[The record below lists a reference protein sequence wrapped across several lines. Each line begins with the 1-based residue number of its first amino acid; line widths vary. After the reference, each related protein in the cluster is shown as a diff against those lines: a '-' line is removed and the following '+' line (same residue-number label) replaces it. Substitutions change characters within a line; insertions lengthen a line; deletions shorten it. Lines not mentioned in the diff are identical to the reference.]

1 MKWLKS
7 IRTVNYSKEDNN
19 MVESKSISARIG
31 RIVIHTIVISLGLI
45 CMLPLW
51 NIVAT
56 SFSSSEAVTANAVG
70 LIPVNFTTET
80 YKMIMEDAQF
90 WRSFG
95 ISVQRVI
102 LSLIINMVLIV
113 LMAYPLSKSNRVF
126 KGRNIYMNL
135 LIFSMLFSGGMIPS
149 YLVVKNLNLL
159 NTIWSLVLPGAV
171 QVFSIILI
179 MNFFIGVPKS
189 LEEAAIMDGANPLQ
203 ILLKVFIPISLPA
216 LATVALFSIVGNWND
231 FFSGLIYMTKVS
243 NYPLMT
249 YIQSL
254 SINIEEMLKSGANAN
269 SLENMMQV
277 SNKNLNA
284 AKIVVSIIPLLV
296 IYPLLQKYFIHGI
309 VVGSVKE

>member
-1 MKWLKS
+1 MVQNNSFSGRLGKFS
-7 IRTVNYSKEDNN
+7 IYTLVLFS
-19 MVESKSISARIG
+19 
-31 RIVIHTIVISLGLI
+31 GLV
-45 CMLPLW
+45 CLLPLC
-51 NIVAT
+51 NIVAI
-56 SFSSSEAVTANAVG
+56 SFSSSDAVAANAVG
-70 LIPVNFTTET
+70 LVPINFTTDA
-80 YKMIMEDAQF
+80 YSMIVEDKQF

-102 LSLIINMVLIV
+102 LSLIVNMIIIV
-113 LMAYPLSKSNRVF
+113 LMAYPLSKSKRQF

-135 LIFSMLFSGGMIPS
+135 IIFAMLFNGGMIPT
-149 YLVVKNLNLL
+149 YLVVKNLGLL

-189 LEEAAIMDGANPLQ
+189 LEEAALMDGANPFQVLM
-203 ILLKVFIPISLPA
+203 KVYIPISLPA

-254 SINIEEMLKSGANAN
+254 TINIQELLKAGANA
-269 SLENMMQV
+269 SVLENVAAV
-277 SNKNLNA
+277 SNRNLNA
-284 AKIVVSIIPLLV
+284 AKIVISTIPLLL
-296 IYPLLQKYFIHGI
+296 IYPMLQKYFITGI

>member
-1 MKWLKS
+1 
-7 IRTVNYSKEDNN
+7 

>member
-1 MKWLKS
+1 M
-7 IRTVNYSKEDNN
+7 I
-19 MVESKSISARIG
+19 ESKSFSARFGKISIYV
-31 RIVIHTIVISLGLI
+31 IVIFLALTCL
-45 CMLPLW
+45 LPLW
-51 NIVAT
+51 NIVAI
-56 SFSSSEAVTANAVG
+56 SFSGSEAVAANKVG
-70 LIPVNFTTET
+70 LAPVSFTTEA

-95 ISVQRVI
+95 ISIQRVV
-102 LSLIINMVLIV
+102 LSLIINMILIV
-113 LMAYPLSKSNRVF
+113 TMAYPLSKSKREF
-126 KGRNIYMNL
+126 KGRSIYMNL
-135 LIFSMLFSGGMIPS
+135 IIFAMLFNGGMIPT
-149 YLVVKNLNLL
+149 YLIVKNLDLL

-171 QVFSIILI
+171 QIFSIILV

-203 ILLKVFIPISLPA
+203 VLLKVYIPISMPA

-254 SINIEEMLKSGANAN
+254 TISIEDMLKAGSSASSLANAG
-269 SLENMMQV
+269 EV
-277 SNKNLNA
+277 SNRNLNA
-284 AKIVVSIIPLLV
+284 AKIVISCVPLLV
-296 IYPLLQKYFIHGI
+296 IYPLLQKYFITGI

>member
-1 MKWLKS
+1 
-7 IRTVNYSKEDNN
+7 

-31 RIVIHTIVISLGLI
+31 RIVIHTIVITLGLI
-45 CMLPLW
+45 CLLPLW

-56 SFSSSEAVTANAVG
+56 SFSSSEAVTANAIG

-95 ISVQRVI
+95 ISVQRVF

-113 LMAYPLSKSNRVF
+113 LMAYPLSKSTRVF

-135 LIFSMLFSGGMIPS
+135 LIFSMLFSGGMIPT

-171 QVFSIILI
+171 QVFSVILI

-203 ILLKVFIPISLPA
+203 ILVKVFIPISLPA

-269 SLENMMQV
+269 SLENMMEV

>member
-1 MKWLKS
+1 
-7 IRTVNYSKEDNN
+7 

-31 RIVIHTIVISLGLI
+31 RIVIHTIVISLGLFSL
-45 CMLPLW
+45 LPLW
-51 NIVAT
+51 NIVAI
-56 SFSSSEAVTANAVG
+56 SFSGSESVTANAVG

-95 ISVQRVI
+95 ISVQRVF
-102 LSLIINMVLIV
+102 LSLILNMVLIV
-113 LMAYPLSKSNRVF
+113 LMAYPLSKSKRVF

-135 LIFSMLFSGGMIPS
+135 LIFSMLFSGGMIPT
-149 YLVVKNLNLL
+149 YLVVKDLNLL

-179 MNFFIGVPKS
+179 MNFFIGIPKS

-203 ILLKVFIPISLPA
+203 ILVKVFIPISLPA

-254 SINIEEMLKSGANAN
+254 SINIEEMLKSGANTK

>member
-1 MKWLKS
+1 
-7 IRTVNYSKEDNN
+7 

-45 CMLPLW
+45 CMIPLW

-95 ISVQRVI
+95 ISIQRVI

-113 LMAYPLSKSNRVF
+113 LMAYPLSKSTRVF

-135 LIFSMLFSGGMIPS
+135 LIFSMLFSGGMIPT

-203 ILLKVFIPISLPA
+203 ILVKVFIPISLPA

>member
-1 MKWLKS
+1 
-7 IRTVNYSKEDNN
+7 

-31 RIVIHTIVISLGLI
+31 RTVIHTIVISLGLI
-45 CMLPLW
+45 CLLPLW
-51 NIVAT
+51 NILAI

-70 LIPVNFTTET
+70 LVPVNFTIET

-95 ISVQRVI
+95 ISVQRVF
-102 LSLIINMVLIV
+102 LSLIINMILIV
-113 LMAYPLSKSNRVF
+113 LMAYPLSKSKKVF

-135 LIFSMLFSGGMIPS
+135 LIFSMLFNGGMIPT

-179 MNFFIGVPKS
+179 MNFFIGIPKS

-203 ILLKVFIPISLPA
+203 ILIKVYIPISLPA

-254 SINIEEMLKSGANAN
+254 SINLEELLKSGASSN

>member
-1 MKWLKS
+1 
-7 IRTVNYSKEDNN
+7 
-19 MVESKSISARIG
+19 MVESKTISARIG
-31 RIVIHTIVISLGLI
+31 RTVIHTIVISLGLI
-45 CMLPLW
+45 CLLPLW
-51 NIVAT
+51 NILAI
-56 SFSSSEAVTANAVG
+56 SFSSSESVTANAVG
-70 LIPVNFTTET
+70 LVPVNFTIET

-95 ISVQRVI
+95 ISVQRVF

-113 LMAYPLSKSNRVF
+113 LMAYPLSKSKKVF

-135 LIFSMLFSGGMIPS
+135 LIFSMLFNGGMIPT

-179 MNFFIGVPKS
+179 MNFFIGIPKS
-189 LEEAAIMDGANPLQ
+189 LEEAAIIDGANPLQ
-203 ILLKVFIPISLPA
+203 ILVRVYIPISLPA

-254 SINIEEMLKSGANAN
+254 SINIEELLKSGASSN

>member
-1 MKWLKS
+1 MVQNKS
-7 IRTVNYSKEDNN
+7 FSGRLGKFAIYTFVL
-19 MVESKSISARIG
+19 IS
-31 RIVIHTIVISLGLI
+31 GLV
-45 CMLPLW
+45 CLLPLC
-51 NIVAT
+51 NIVAI
-56 SFSSSEAVTANAVG
+56 SFSSSEAVAANAVG
-70 LIPVNFTTET
+70 LVPINFTTDA
-80 YKMIMEDAQF
+80 YSMIVEDKQF

-102 LSLIINMVLIV
+102 LSLIVNMIIIV
-113 LMAYPLSKSNRVF
+113 LMAYPLSKSKRQF

-135 LIFSMLFSGGMIPS
+135 IIFAMLFNGGMIPT
-149 YLVVKNLNLL
+149 YLVVKNLGLL

-189 LEEAAIMDGANPLQ
+189 LEEAALMDGANPFQVLM
-203 ILLKVFIPISLPA
+203 KVYIPISLPA

-254 SINIEEMLKSGANAN
+254 SINIQELLKAGANA
-269 SLENMMQV
+269 SVLENVAAV
-277 SNKNLNA
+277 SNRNLNA
-284 AKIVVSIIPLLV
+284 AKIVISTIPLLL
-296 IYPLLQKYFIHGI
+296 IYPMLQKYFITGI

>member
-1 MKWLKS
+1 
-7 IRTVNYSKEDNN
+7 

-31 RIVIHTIVISLGLI
+31 RTVIHTIVISLGLI
-45 CMLPLW
+45 CLLPLW
-51 NIVAT
+51 NILAI

-70 LIPVNFTTET
+70 LVPVNFTIET

-95 ISVQRVI
+95 ISVQRVF
-102 LSLIINMVLIV
+102 LSLIINMILIV
-113 LMAYPLSKSNRVF
+113 LMAYPLSKSKKVF

-135 LIFSMLFSGGMIPS
+135 LIFSMLFNGGMIPT

-179 MNFFIGVPKS
+179 MNFFIGIPKS

-203 ILLKVFIPISLPA
+203 ILVRVYIPISLPA

-254 SINIEEMLKSGANAN
+254 SINLEELLKSGASSN

>member
-1 MKWLKS
+1 
-7 IRTVNYSKEDNN
+7 
-19 MVESKSISARIG
+19 MVENKRISARIG
-31 RIVIHTIVISLGLI
+31 RVVIYTIVISLGLI
-45 CMLPLW
+45 CLLPLW
-51 NIVAT
+51 NIVAI

-70 LIPVNFTTET
+70 LMPVNFTIET
-80 YKMIMEDAQF
+80 YKMIMEDSQF
-90 WRSFG
+90 WRSFS

-102 LSLIINMVLIV
+102 LSLIINMILIV
-113 LMAYPLSKSNRVF
+113 LMAYPLSKSKRHF
-126 KGRNIYMNL
+126 RGRNIYMNL
-135 LIFSMLFSGGMIPS
+135 LIFSMLFNGGMIPT
-149 YLVVKNLNLL
+149 YLVVKNMNLL

-179 MNFFIGVPKS
+179 MNFFISVPKS

-203 ILLKVFIPISLPA
+203 VLFKVYIPISLPA

-254 SINIEEMLKSGANAN
+254 SVNIEELLKSGANVS
-269 SLENMMQV
+269 SLENTMQV
-277 SNKNLNA
+277 SNRNLNA
-284 AKIVVSIIPLLV
+284 AKIVVSIVPLLI
-296 IYPLLQKYFIHGI
+296 IYPLLQKYFITGI

>member
-1 MKWLKS
+1 
-7 IRTVNYSKEDNN
+7 

-45 CMLPLW
+45 CMIPLW

-56 SFSSSEAVTANAVG
+56 SFSSSEAVTANEVG

-113 LMAYPLSKSNRVF
+113 LMAYPLSKSTRVF

-135 LIFSMLFSGGMIPS
+135 LIFSMLFSGGMIPT

-203 ILLKVFIPISLPA
+203 ILVKVFIPISLPA

>member
-1 MKWLKS
+1 
-7 IRTVNYSKEDNN
+7 
-19 MVESKSISARIG
+19 MVENNRISARIG
-31 RIVIHTIVISLGLI
+31 RIVIYTIVISLGLV
-45 CMLPLW
+45 CLLPLW
-51 NIVAT
+51 NIVAI

-80 YKMIMEDAQF
+80 YKLIMEDTQF

-95 ISVQRVI
+95 ISVQRVF
-102 LSLIINMVLIV
+102 LSLLINMVLIV
-113 LMAYPLSKSNRVF
+113 LMAYPLSKSKRVF

-135 LIFSMLFSGGMIPS
+135 LIFSMLFNGGMIPTF
-149 YLVVKNLNLL
+149 LVVKNLEML

-179 MNFFIGVPKS
+179 MNFFVGVPKS

-203 ILLKVFIPISLPA
+203 ILLKVYIPISLPA

-254 SINIEEMLKSGANAN
+254 SISIEEMLKSGASAN

-296 IYPLLQKYFIHGI
+296 IYPMLQKYFIHGI